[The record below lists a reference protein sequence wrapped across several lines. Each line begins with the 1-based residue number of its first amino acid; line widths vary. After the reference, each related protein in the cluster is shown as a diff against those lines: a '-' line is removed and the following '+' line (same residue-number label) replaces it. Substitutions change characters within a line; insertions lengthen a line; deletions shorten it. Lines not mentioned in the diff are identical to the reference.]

1 MKAATSRSIAGGD
14 DEMGCGEGEDEA
26 GVVTSIEEEDGGVH
40 GEVQLALAQ
49 LVEAA
54 RKATIA

>member
-1 MKAATSRSIAGGD
+1 MGG
-14 DEMGCGEGEDEA
+14 GEGEDEA

-54 RKATIA
+54 RKAIIA